1 MSRSGGSVSLLS
13 PTSCPAFPCPAVLAS
28 FPPGSKVTRNEFATR
43 LNEAVQDSGREIGSE
58 GARRLLNFLASDE
71 GHNLVHHVARGT
83 TYTLHTENIRRRC
96 AEAAS
101 EVSAAIAAA
110 ALAAVAV
117 AAPAAVVTAAPAQRF
132 KLSDPEL
139 QPIKAIVATMVQ
151 FGAVSSGEDD
161 PNAPDSVGGYVTIS
175 GLAASLGVE
184 TAVARDLM
192 AALEDGGFVATPG
205 HGGASKHKGRAVLV
219 TPRTRHLL
227 RSAESKL
234 ATAAGLQQPPLLRS
248 ESSTAVLS
256 SAGASSLGASVPAS
270 ESQSGRAAGVKRSF
284 HEHQDA
290 PAPLPAP
297 DLRRASRLRQSA
309 HDDSALATVVP
320 SKATAAVAL
329 PSLPARSS
337 RSQRVSSAAV
347 DLVVVASEVKTAVR
361 ASVSTSAKPIGA
373 GAWEAVSES
382 PLESV
387 PLGAAGSCAVPLTTW
402 GTVSSVWARPPEGPA
417 AGGIAK

>member
-1 MSRSGGSVSLLS
+1 M
-13 PTSCPAFPCPAVLAS
+13 LAS

-43 LNEAVQDSGREIGSE
+43 LNEAVHDSGREIGSE

-117 AAPAAVVTAAPAQRF
+117 TAAAVVTTAAPAPRF
-132 KLSDPEL
+132 KLGDPEL

-151 FGAVSSGEDD
+151 FGAVSSVEDD

-175 GLAASLGVE
+175 GLAAALGVE
-184 TAVARDLM
+184 TVVARDLM
-192 AALEDGGFVATPG
+192 AALEDGGFVSTPG
-205 HGGASKHKGRAVLV
+205 YGGASKHKGRAVLV

-234 ATAAGLQQPPLLRS
+234 AAAAGLQQPPLLRS
-248 ESSTAVLS
+248 SKTSLTF
-256 SAGASSLGASVPAS
+256 AGASSLDAAVPAP
-270 ESQSGRAAGVKRSF
+270 EPQSGRAAGVKRSF
-284 HEHQDA
+284 HEHHDA

-297 DLRRASRLRQSA
+297 DLRRASRLRQSS
-309 HDDSALATVVP
+309 HNDNTLATVVP
-320 SKATAAVAL
+320 SKATAAAAL
-329 PSLPARSS
+329 PPLPVRSS
-337 RSQRVSSAAV
+337 HSHRVSAAAV
-347 DLVVVASEVKTAVR
+347 DLMAD
-361 ASVSTSAKPIGA
+361 ASVNTFAKPNSA

-382 PLESV
+382 TPES
-387 PLGAAGSCAVPLTTW
+387 AAPPAVGSCAVSLTTW
-402 GTVSSVWARPPEGPA
+402 GTVSSVWARPPEGAA
-417 AGGIAK
+417 AGGAAK